1 MAKRKTAKVTSAN
14 ELTVSPFK
22 LDALQVE
29 DLRRKLAKRANQRLV
44 RLERRKAATG
54 ESLAELGI
62 AQYAYESIKEIR
74 AQEGK
79 APTQGKLRFRESKRP
94 LTDTASRMELYRL
107 QSFLANE
114 TSKAGTAAKY
124 VSKTEKT
131 LKERGV
137 YMGENKEGKPIYHKI
152 QAAGYK
158 SFYNFLNSA
167 AFANLKLELN
177 SNEIVDL
184 YNKAHEEG
192 ISFKKLDQAIAE
204 YVQELEDTQKEASL
218 KDLAE
223 AMGTSVI

>member
-1 MAKRKTAKVTSAN
+1 MARRKSAKVTKNN
-14 ELTVSPFK
+14 ELTVSPFE
-22 LDALQVE
+22 LDAVAVE

-44 RLERRKAATG
+44 RLERRKASTG

-62 AQYAYESIKEIR
+62 AQYAYESIKEIQ
-74 AQEGK
+74 ASEGK
-79 APTQGKLRFRESKRP
+79 APKQGKLRFRESKRP

-114 TSKAGTAAKY
+114 TSKAGKAARY
-124 VSKTEKT
+124 VSRTEQT
-131 LKERGV
+131 FKERG
-137 YMGENKEGKPIYHKI
+137 IS
-152 QAAGYK
+152 AANFK

-167 AFANLKLELN
+167 AFANLKQELN

-192 ISFKKLDQAIAE
+192 VSFKALDKAIAD
-204 YVQELEDTQKEASL
+204 YIAELEDTQKEASL

-223 AMGTSVI
+223 AMGTTVL